1 MDKLKYDSI
10 YKFIVSL
17 GIIVIVLPFIIAYY
31 FFNNNEIILINQ
43 EQISKLTEISVKI
56 VEFKQS
62 FILNLINQIV
72 YIGIAVIIIEII
84 GVILIVMGLILWHK
98 NVQDIENKKLMLEYK
113 ISEKNLMRLSANEKK
128 NKVKEEISNNSSKIN
143 KNKINAIEIS
153 EYLEKENEIIKN
165 IEIVF
170 NEYSILRDVKVGKFS
185 IDCLVSDNTYKIMY
199 PQAFEIKYIKNKK
212 ITINQIN
219 SIKRTI
225 ENIQTSYKN
234 NLFTF
239 CLVYVLI
246 VVDKLDDKFII
257 ENGKEIEEIKKY
269 NNDKMYINKILIVDN
284 DNIKEKL
291 ITLKELKQISF

>member
-153 EYLEKENEIIKN
+153 EYLEKEKDRK
-165 IEIVF
+165 
-170 NEYSILRDVKVGKFS
+170 S
-185 IDCLVSDNTYKIMY
+185 
-199 PQAFEIKYIKNKK
+199 
-212 ITINQIN
+212 
-219 SIKRTI
+219 
-225 ENIQTSYKN
+225 
-234 NLFTF
+234 
-239 CLVYVLI
+239 
-246 VVDKLDDKFII
+246 VV
-257 ENGKEIEEIKKY
+257 
-269 NNDKMYINKILIVDN
+269 
-284 DNIKEKL
+284 
-291 ITLKELKQISF
+291 

>member
-17 GIIVIVLPFIIAYY
+17 GIIIIVLPFIISYY

-56 VEFKQS
+56 VEFKQN

-84 GVILIVMGLILWHK
+84 GVILIIIGLILWHK
-98 NVQDIENKKLMLEYK
+98 NIQDIENKKLMLEYK

-153 EYLEKENEIIKN
+153 KYLEKENEIVKN

-185 IDCLVSDNTYKIMY
+185 IDCLVSDSTYKIMY
-199 PQAFEIKYIKNKK
+199 PQAFEIKYIKDKK
-212 ITINQIN
+212 ININQIN

-225 ENIQTSYKN
+225 ENIQTSYKK

-269 NNDKMYINKILIVDN
+269 NNDKTYVNKILIVDN

-291 ITLKELKQISF
+291 ITLKELKEISF